1 MDEPVW
7 LSRLAVD
14 ALHLDQ
20 LHEHG
25 GLRGLRD
32 ENALE
37 SALARPRQRR
47 AYDPQADL
55 PTLAA
60 AYGFGLVRDHPYAD
74 GNKRIGFIALTT
86 FLEVNGVV
94 LVATD
99 EEVVTVMNAIAGGT
113 ATEEDLAAW
122 IRQGT

>member
-1 MDEPVW
+1 MNEPIW

-20 LHEHG
+20 LREHG

-37 SALARPRQRR
+37 SALARPRQRL

-55 PTLAA
+55 AALAA
-60 AYGFGLVRDHPYAD
+60 AYGFGLVQDHPYAD
-74 GNKRIGFIALTT
+74 GNKRIGFLALAT
-86 FLEVNGVV
+86 FLALNGITLEAPDAAVV
-94 LVATD
+94 SIMDAVAQGK
-99 EEVVTVMNAIAGGT
+99 AS
-113 ATEEDLAAW
+113 EEDLATW
-122 IRQGT
+122 IGQHT